1 MLKKL
6 FVLLAL
12 LLLVL
17 AGGPPAEAG
26 LAAPVTSP
34 FGPRGVNPVTGL
46 PEGVHCGVD
55 FGVPAGT
62 GIPSP
67 VTGTVLNAGDQG
79 DGYGVSIVIREDDT
93 GDIWRFA
100 HNSEACVSVGDH
112 VGIDTLLA
120 YSGNT
125 GLSTGDHLHVEILQ
139 GPGDAGSYYSAGS
152 TAMDPSAR
160 LYAGGWSSTSGEIS
174 TSAGSVTGLPGF
186 IRPSIDFDFSSYFAP
201 NAVLLSMTKELL
213 NLITPALDFAEEN
226 LLRLVL
232 ILCALDLAVWACFGM
247 VRGGLNPAEGIPKII
262 RYGFFMVI
270 IQSWH
275 WMVSEVFVPMVES
288 FSGAYGGT
296 DVNLVNYL
304 KFDEMYSAVARI
316 LGPFIHIDAG
326 LGGLFYQI
334 ASLFCVGAILLLTL
348 ALTLYLIVKLVN
360 FYIMCVLGA
369 IGVPM
374 LLTRWTNV
382 YGQNYISGIFVSIM
396 DLIITISMYASL
408 AAAIKGMA
416 PLTSDQLPELMAFA
430 VMWLLLASWVPK
442 FTGEC
447 CRSLDNFL
455 SGV

>member
-1 MLKKL
+1 MLKKVI
-6 FVLLAL
+6 FLLTFL
-12 LLLVL
+12 LLLFV
-17 AGGPPAEAG
+17 GSGPAEAG

-46 PEGVHCGVD
+46 PEGIHCGVD
-55 FGVPAGT
+55 FGIPSGT

-67 VTGTVLNAGDQG
+67 VTGTVINAGDQG
-79 DGYGVSIVIREDDT
+79 DGYGISIVIREDDT

-112 VGIDTLLA
+112 VSIDSLLA

-174 TSAGSVTGLPGF
+174 TTAGSIIGMPGF
-186 IRPSIDFDFSSYFAP
+186 IRASIDFDFSSYFAP
-201 NAVLLSMTKELL
+201 NATLLAMTKELL
-213 NLITPALDFAEEN
+213 DLITPALDFAQKH
-226 LLRLVL
+226 LLELVL
-232 ILCALDLAVWACFGM
+232 LLCALDLAVWAAFGL
-247 VRGGLNPAEGIPKII
+247 VRGNVDLSEAIPKLM
-262 RYGFFMVI
+262 RYGFFMFV

-275 WMVSEVFVPMVES
+275 WMVSMVFVPMVES
-288 FSGAYGGT
+288 ISGTYGGT

-304 KFDEMYSAVARI
+304 KFDEMYSAIARI

-326 LGGLFYQI
+326 LGNIFFQI
-334 ASLFCVGAILLLTL
+334 VSLVCVGLILLLTL
-348 ALTLYLIVKLVN
+348 ALTIYLIVKLVN

-369 IGVPM
+369 LGVPM

-382 YGQNYISGIFVSIM
+382 YGRNYLSGIFVAIM
-396 DLIITISMYASL
+396 DLIITISMYASI
-408 AAAIKGMA
+408 AAAIKGLP
-416 PLTSDQLPELMAFA
+416 PLTTDQLPELLAFA
-430 VMWLLLASWVPK
+430 LLWFLLARWVPK

-455 SGV
+455 SGI